1 MSGDQKEAM
10 NRVGYLLSQT
20 LKSTSE
26 EVRSAAETQLKF
38 YAKQDGFLLILLCI
52 VGQQGSPGDTSLQ
65 QSAAIYF
72 KNTMMKRWPPGYNEE
87 KEAAALNEED
97 GTLKYLSIQ
106 DQQLLR
112 DQILPV
118 YFQANASIR

>member
-1 MSGDQKEAM
+1 MGADQKEAM

-26 EVRSAAETQLKF
+26 EVRSAAEIQLKF
-38 YAKQDGFLLILLCI
+38 YAKQDGFLLILLHI
-52 VGQQGSPGDTSLQ
+52 IGQQGSPVDTSLQ

-72 KNTMMKRWPPGYNEE
+72 KNTLMKRWPPGYNEE

-97 GTLKYLSIQ
+97 GTLKYLSVQ

-112 DQILPV
+112 DQILPL
-118 YFQANASIR
+118 YFQASASVR